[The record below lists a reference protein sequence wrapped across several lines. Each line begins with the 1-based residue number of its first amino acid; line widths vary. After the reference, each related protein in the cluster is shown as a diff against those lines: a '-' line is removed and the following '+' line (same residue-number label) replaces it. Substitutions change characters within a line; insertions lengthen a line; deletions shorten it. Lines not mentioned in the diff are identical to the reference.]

1 MAAIV
6 SQWTAGNRRKK
17 KDIICEIS
25 NDKSVYTLP
34 PFDPCFDP
42 KKHNN
47 YIRNQAAFQQ
57 KKIIGTFL
65 EPRRDMIPSPVCS
78 PHATSGKEKQFSLAE
93 FLSLDMEK
101 ELENDSKKNSK
112 CKEEED
118 IVSEGEGT
126 IFFIHESELSE
137 VLGHL
142 EEEEEYEGEDLCFIF
157 KNSNYDTLRRFVIAI
172 CYLFSL
178 SPFIIFIVYILM
190 RVTAM

>member
-1 MAAIV
+1 FQQPYPLILAIMAAIV

-101 ELENDSKKNSK
+101 ELENDSK
-112 CKEEED
+112 
-118 IVSEGEGT
+118 

-157 KNSNYDTLRRFVIAI
+157 KNSNYDTLRRIVIAI